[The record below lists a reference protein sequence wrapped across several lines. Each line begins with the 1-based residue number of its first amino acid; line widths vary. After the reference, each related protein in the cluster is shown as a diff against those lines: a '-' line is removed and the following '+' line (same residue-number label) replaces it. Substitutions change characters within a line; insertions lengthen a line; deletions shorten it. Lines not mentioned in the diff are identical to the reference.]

1 MRADRQCTGR
11 GYFRSAR
18 GRVFAG
24 YSEKAAAIGLYAVA
38 SGIYTH
44 LGLPPNILG
53 SEKVTDIALNGLE
66 QIVGASFVVNDDPEK
81 AADLLD
87 ARIRQKR
94 QGLGLQP

>member
-1 MRADRQCTGR
+1 M
-11 GYFRSAR
+11 
-18 GRVFAG
+18 
-24 YSEKAAAIGLYAVA
+24 YAVA

-53 SEKVTDIALNGLE
+53 SEKVSDIALNGLE
-66 QIVGASFVVNDDPEK
+66 EIVGASFVVNDDPEK

-87 ARIRQKR
+87 TRIRQKR

>member
-1 MRADRQCTGR
+1 MLWAWISLICPW
-11 GYFRSAR
+11 AR
-18 GRVFAG
+18 PRRNGIL
-24 YSEKAAAIGLYAVA
+24 EKAAAIGLYAVA